1 MERRVER
8 KGNKRERER
17 ENDIEETEARFA
29 ES

>member
-1 MERRVER
+1 VKWREEW
-8 KGNKRERER
+8 KGWETRER